1 MTHRVIQA
9 FDTAQF
15 LEHTRG
21 DCSVQILAGDLN
33 TEPGD
38 LAYRVLL
45 STSQMKDAFLLKP
58 SPFSGTHEYSYN
70 TYTSSEVSMK
80 KPEGIRIDYVLFRE
94 HQDTEIE
101 IEEYE
106 LPFLDKISDL
116 NISFSD
122 HEAIHAK
129 ITISKKP
136 HSAKARDVV
145 ASNRTMI
152 QDNIKNLKECIATCN
167 NSLKMLESHRRSY
180 TMMAI
185 GLGVILINI
194 VEIDPAY
201 GFKTAYMVLKF
212 LLCGL
217 TMFFVFMATLWNIM
231 EKHGVLAGKLSME
244 IALENN
250 KDILVD

>member
-15 LEHTRG
+15 LENTRG
-21 DCSVQILAGDLN
+21 DCSLQILAGDLN

-45 STSQMKDAFLLKP
+45 STSKMKDSFVQKP
-58 SPFSGTHEYSYN
+58 SEFSGTHEYIYN
-70 TYTSSEVSMK
+70 TYTSGEISSK
-80 KPEGIRIDYVLFRE
+80 KPEGIRIDYVLYRE
-94 HQDTEIE
+94 HQDYQCE

-106 LPFLDKISDL
+106 LPLMDKIPEL

-122 HEAIHAK
+122 HEAVHTK
-129 ITISKKP
+129 ITI
-136 HSAKARDVV
+136 AKRAKQTDVS
-145 ASNRTMI
+145 ASNKTMI
-152 QDNIKNLKECIATCN
+152 QDNIKNLKECVATCN
-167 NSLKMLESHRRSY
+167 NSLKQLDSHRRSY

-185 GLGVILINI
+185 GLGVILINM

-201 GFKTAYMVLKF
+201 GFKTAFMILKF

-217 TMFFVFMATLWNIM
+217 TLFFVFMATLWNIM
-231 EKHGVLAGKLSME
+231 EKHGILAGKLSME
-244 IALENN
+244 IALGNN
-250 KDILVD
+250 EDLLKM